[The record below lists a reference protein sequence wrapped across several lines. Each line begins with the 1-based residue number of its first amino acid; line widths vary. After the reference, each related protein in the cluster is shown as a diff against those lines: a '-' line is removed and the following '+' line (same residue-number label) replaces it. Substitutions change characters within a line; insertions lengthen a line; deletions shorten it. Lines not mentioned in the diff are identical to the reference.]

1 MCHTSSKSFIAP
13 RRKLKMVRR
22 AHLEQQRPELVSAS
36 IWRST
41 SWANSTVRS
50 LLRPSKRWER
60 PSQCSCLYGLTMLPL
75 KKLRRLPMSKR
86 LLVVDDEPNLLRA
99 VAACLKTEDYE
110 VSTARSGYEA
120 LMQLAEAVPDL
131 IISDIRMP
139 GMDGYKLAR
148 QLRGSPRTA
157 LVPIVFLTAKDQ
169 TADRIEG
176 FRAGIDAYLTK
187 PFEPDELIAVVNG
200 ILNRVERTH
209 SQIARLVSSANEEA
223 PISFQ
228 DEALT
233 DAENRVAVAVSRG
246 LSNKEIAAEL
256 EISVRTV
263 ENHISHILDK
273 KGFGNRVEIARYVF
287 EQKD

>member
-1 MCHTSSKSFIAP
+1 M
-13 RRKLKMVRR
+13 
-22 AHLEQQRPELVSAS
+22 
-36 IWRST
+36 
-41 SWANSTVRS
+41 
-50 LLRPSKRWER
+50 
-60 PSQCSCLYGLTMLPL
+60 
-75 KKLRRLPMSKR
+75 
-86 LLVVDDEPNLLRA
+86 LVVDDEPNLLRA
-99 VAACLKTEDYE
+99 VAACLKAEDYE
-110 VSTARSGYEA
+110 VSTARSGREA

-157 LVPIVFLTAKDQ
+157 LVPIVFLTAKDE

-176 FRAGIDAYLTK
+176 FRAGVDVYLTK
-187 PFEPDELIAVVNG
+187 PFEPDELIAVING

-209 SQIARLVSSANEEA
+209 SQIARLVSINTGEEGA
-223 PISFQ
+223 ISFQ

-233 DAENRVAVAVSRG
+233 DAENRVAIAVSRG

-273 KGFGNRVEIARYVF
+273 KGFSNRVEIARYVF
-287 EQKD
+287 EQKN

>member
-1 MCHTSSKSFIAP
+1 MP
-13 RRKLKMVRR
+13 
-22 AHLEQQRPELVSAS
+22 
-36 IWRST
+36 
-41 SWANSTVRS
+41 
-50 LLRPSKRWER
+50 
-60 PSQCSCLYGLTMLPL
+60 
-75 KKLRRLPMSKR
+75 KR

-99 VAACLKTEDYE
+99 VAACLKAENYE
-110 VSTARSGYEA
+110 VSTARSGHEA
-120 LMQLAEAVPDL
+120 LMQLAESVPDL

-139 GMDGYKLAR
+139 GMDGYRLAR

-157 LVPIVFLTAKDQ
+157 LVPIVFLTAKDE

-187 PFEPDELIAVVNG
+187 PFEPDELIAVVNA
-200 ILNRVERTH
+200 ILQRVERTH
-209 SQIARLVSSANEEA
+209 SQIARLVSSGDAA
-223 PISFQ
+223 DSAVSLQ
-228 DEALT
+228 DEGLT

-273 KGFGNRVEIARYVF
+273 KGFSNRVEIARYVF
-287 EQKD
+287 ERPQKSPE

>member
-1 MCHTSSKSFIAP
+1 
-13 RRKLKMVRR
+13 
-22 AHLEQQRPELVSAS
+22 
-36 IWRST
+36 
-41 SWANSTVRS
+41 
-50 LLRPSKRWER
+50 
-60 PSQCSCLYGLTMLPL
+60 
-75 KKLRRLPMSKR
+75 MSKR

-110 VSTARSGYEA
+110 VTTARSGQEA
-120 LMQLAEAVPDL
+120 LMRVVESVPDL

-157 LVPIVFLTAKDQ
+157 LVPIVFLTAKDE

-187 PFEPDELIAVVNG
+187 PFEPDELIAVVNA
-200 ILNRVERTH
+200 IINRVERTH
-209 SQIARLVSSANEEA
+209 SQIARLVSSGNTEKA
-223 PISFQ
+223 PVNIQ

-233 DAENRVAVAVSRG
+233 DAENRVALAVSRG

-273 KGFGNRVEIARYVF
+273 KGFSNRVEIARYVL
-287 EQKD
+287 EQPPRG

>member
-1 MCHTSSKSFIAP
+1 
-13 RRKLKMVRR
+13 
-22 AHLEQQRPELVSAS
+22 
-36 IWRST
+36 
-41 SWANSTVRS
+41 
-50 LLRPSKRWER
+50 
-60 PSQCSCLYGLTMLPL
+60 
-75 KKLRRLPMSKR
+75 MSKR

-99 VAACLKTEDYE
+99 VAACLKAEVYE
-110 VSTARSGYEA
+110 VSTARSGHEA

-139 GMDGYKLAR
+139 AMDGYKLVR

-157 LVPIVFLTAKDQ
+157 LVPIVLLTAKDE

-209 SQIARLVSSANEEA
+209 SQIARLVSSDNSDEVAL
-223 PISFQ
+223 SFQ
-228 DEALT
+228 DEVLT
-233 DAENRVAVAVSRG
+233 DAENRVAVTVSRG

-273 KGFGNRVEIARYVF
+273 KGFSNRVEIARYVF
-287 EQKD
+287 EQKA

>member
-1 MCHTSSKSFIAP
+1 
-13 RRKLKMVRR
+13 
-22 AHLEQQRPELVSAS
+22 
-36 IWRST
+36 
-41 SWANSTVRS
+41 
-50 LLRPSKRWER
+50 
-60 PSQCSCLYGLTMLPL
+60 
-75 KKLRRLPMSKR
+75 MSKR

-99 VAACLKTEDYE
+99 VAACLKAEDYE

-157 LVPIVFLTAKDQ
+157 LVPIVFLTAKD
-169 TADRIEG
+169 EM
-176 FRAGIDAYLTK
+176 
-187 PFEPDELIAVVNG
+187 IAVVNG
-200 ILNRVERTH
+200 ILSRVERTH
-209 SQIARLVSSANEEA
+209 SQIARLVSGSVEEV

-246 LSNKEIAAEL
+246 LSNKEIASQL

-273 KGFGNRVEIARYVF
+273 KGFSNRVEIARYVF
-287 EQKD
+287 EQKN